1 MIQHVYYINLKHRTD
16 RLKHVNNELSKI
28 GLTGNRF
35 NAIYNE
41 KGAIG
46 CTISHLHVIRNAIK
60 LKLDHLLVVEDDI
73 TFTNPELFVSQLNK
87 FLSTHTDDW
96 DVLLL
101 GGNVVGPVTAV
112 DDTCVRVSACQTTT
126 GYLVR
131 GDYLTTLEQNIA
143 SGLKM
148 LLQNQSDTLRY
159 AIDRYWFTL
168 QQADRWMLLTPL
180 LVTQI
185 DNDYSDIE
193 HRRTSYSSLMIKPLI
208 HAST

>member
-1 MIQHVYYINLKHRTD
+1 MLSHIYYINLSHRTD
-16 RLKHVNNELSKI
+16 RLKHVTNQLSNI
-28 GLTGNRF
+28 GLAGERF

-60 LKLDHLLVVEDDI
+60 QGFDHLLVVEDDI
-73 TFTNPELFVSQLNK
+73 TFTNPELFKSQLHT
-87 FLSTHTDDW
+87 FLTTHKEDW

-101 GGNVVGPVTAV
+101 GGNVVGPTQHV

-131 GDYLTTLEQNIA
+131 GEYLPTLEKNIA
-143 SGLKM
+143 SGLNM
-148 LLQNQSDTLRY
+148 LLRDPTNTLQY
-159 AIDRYWFTL
+159 AIDRYWFSL
-168 QQADRWMLLTPL
+168 QQTDRWMLLTPL
-180 LVTQI
+180 TVTQI

-193 HRRTSYSSLMIKPLI
+193 HRRTSYSSLMVNTK
-208 HAST
+208 T